1 MQYLVKNSIINLD
14 DVRESMKKK
23 EREELLAM
31 HEYAIF
37 QGKDGRWK
45 TTIKDDTK
53 ASGRRQLAK
62 SDKEEL
68 ENILVEHY
76 RKLKK
81 ENSLKNDVT
90 LKSIYPLWLQSR
102 KLEVNSIGTVK
113 KNDQDWR
120 RYYLNDKIIDKPLS
134 TLSVQ
139 ELKDWAH
146 KKINDHNFNKR
157 EYYNMAIIIKQ
168 CFAYAKDS
176 GLIEENTWERVKI
189 NTKKLKKTQKK
200 SNETQI
206 YFLDEQQAIIEHA
219 FELFNKNPRNI
230 TALTIP
236 LIFVTGLRIGEVV
249 ALKYSDIDTVSNVI
263 VVRKMESVIYDL
275 DDEGNFTYMGKEVV
289 EHAKTDAGV
298 RCVPL
303 TSYAKQII
311 QMVKES
317 SDKYGYYDD
326 GYIFC
331 PKSRRVAANSI
342 DKKLYNYCDAINMKR
357 KSAHKIRKTYISKL
371 IHSGQV
377 DIDTVCKVAGHV
389 DMKTTFTSYCY
400 SLDHVSEIQNKFE
413 NVLKIG

>member
-81 ENSLKNDVT
+81 ENALKNDVT
-90 LKSIYPLWLQSR
+90 LKSIYSLWLQSR